1 MIITEKSL
9 RELNESGINYTYA
22 KGPKGRDFFIYS
34 TGKSYVE
41 ALDNFTS
48 LLEEECKNY
57 DGVCEVRKSDEHQD
71 KGLITLV
78 GRIVSVNKNEMT
90 NHKTKRVFL

>member
-22 KGPKGRDFFIYS
+22 RSPNGRDFHLYS
-34 TGKSYVE
+34 TGKTYGE
-41 ALDNFTS
+41 AFDNFAS
-48 LLEEECKNY
+48 LLEEECRDY

-78 GRIVSVNKNEMT
+78 GRIISVNKN
-90 NHKTKRVFL
+90 